1 VTARV
6 NPDISG
12 SSWSDMDPNV
22 AFGAFIYEKEQTGTT
37 DNPAREL
44 DLFNMATDQIA
55 RIALLWRGDRDA
67 RAKVTAA
74 SNNRMRPLFE
84 ALAAVNIAAEPAVY
98 SDEIVDEVR
107 DQLLRLDG
115 VLVWVDPI
123 SEGHDRSKL
132 DPMLREVAANGV
144 WVSAHPDVILKMGTK
159 EVLFR
164 TRHLGW
170 GTETFLYRTLDELK
184 AELPLRLASGPRV
197 LKQNR
202 GNGGIGTWKV
212 EVAAGGTSKVGPDT
226 TVRALHAR
234 RGSVEEDLRLGDFIK
249 RCEEYFVR
257 DGCMIDQPFQPR
269 LQDGMIRC
277 YMVRDEVAGFGHQL
291 IKALMP
297 SPPGTEPAQ
306 PGPRIMYDA
315 SEPVFQP
322 LRRNMESEWTPA
334 MMHLLDINRAS
345 LPVLWDADFL
355 YGPKTESGEDTYVLC
370 EINVSAVFPFPEQAI
385 AKIAQASAKGL
396 LSA

>member
-1 VTARV
+1 
-6 NPDISG
+6 
-12 SSWSDMDPNV
+12 
-22 AFGAFIYEKEQTGTT
+22 
-37 DNPAREL
+37 
-44 DLFNMATDQIA
+44 MATDQIG

-67 RAKVTAA
+67 RAKATPT
-74 SNNRMRPLFE
+74 NNRLSPVFE
-84 ALAAVNIAAEPAVY
+84 ALAAVNVAAEPAVY

-132 DPMLREVAANGV
+132 DPMLREVAAKGV
-144 WVSAHPDVILKMGTK
+144 WVSAHPDVILKIGTK

-170 GTETFLYRTLDELK
+170 GTDTRIYRSLEELRKQFL
-184 AELPLRLASGPRV
+184 PCLASGPRV

-212 EVAAGGTSKVGPDT
+212 ECAAHGTSKVGPDT
-226 TVRALHAR
+226 IVRVLHAR
-234 RGSVEEDLRLGDFIK
+234 RGSVEEDLRLGDFMG
-249 RCEEYFVR
+249 RCEQYFAGA
-257 DGCMIDQPFQPR
+257 GCMIDQPFQPR

-277 YMVRDEVAGFGHQL
+277 YMARDQVAGFGHQL

-306 PGPRIMYDA
+306 PGPRIMY
-315 SEPVFQP
+315 
-322 LRRNMESEWTPA
+322 
-334 MMHLLDINRAS
+334 
-345 LPVLWDADFL
+345 
-355 YGPKTESGEDTYVLC
+355 
-370 EINVSAVFPFPEQAI
+370 
-385 AKIAQASAKGL
+385 
-396 LSA
+396 